1 MVDDCDVRLTRDEIA
16 QLRRVIWKLS
26 KLTTECGHTRRRS
39 TDGEQDNKAGEITV
53 YCSFCGR
60 SQDEVEQL
68 IAGPS
73 VYICST
79 CISLCVEIVEI
90 NS

>member
-1 MVDDCDVRLTRDEIA
+1 MVDNSDATLTRDEIA
-16 QLRRVIWKLS
+16 LLRRIIRKL
-26 KLTTECGHTRRRS
+26 KILAGERDHAGKKS
-39 TDGEQDNKAGEITV
+39 TGNEPDNKAVDITV

-60 SQDEVEQL
+60 SQHEVEQL

-73 VYICST
+73 VYICDA
-79 CISLCVEIVEI
+79 CVSLCVELRKY

>member
-1 MVDDCDVRLTRDEIA
+1 MVDNSDATLTRDEIA
-16 QLRRVIWKLS
+16 RLRRMIWNLS
-26 KLTTECGHTRRRS
+26 KLTTERGHTRRRS
-39 TDGEQDNKAGEITV
+39 TDGEQDNEAGKITL

-60 SQDEVEQL
+60 SQHEVEQL

-73 VYICST
+73 VYICGA
-79 CISLCVEIVEI
+79 CVSLCVEIQKE